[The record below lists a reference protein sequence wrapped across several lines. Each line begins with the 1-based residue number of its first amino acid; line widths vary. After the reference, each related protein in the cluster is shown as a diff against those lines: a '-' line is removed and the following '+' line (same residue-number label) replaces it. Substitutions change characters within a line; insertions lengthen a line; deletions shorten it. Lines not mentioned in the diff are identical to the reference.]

1 MALLVKKFGG
11 TSVGDIQKI
20 QKIATSICKS
30 KEEGNEIVVVVSA
43 MGKTTDV
50 LNCLAESISKNP
62 NRRELDML
70 LSTGEQ
76 VTIALLSMALNEYG
90 IPAISMTG
98 SQVGIITESIH
109 GKARILDIKTERI
122 QNYLNQGFV
131 VVVAGFQGTTLS
143 HTGSMEITTLGRGG
157 SDTSAVALSTAL
169 GAETCEI
176 YTDVPGVLTTDP
188 RIVPN
193 AKLLDEISCEEMLE
207 LASVGA
213 SVLHPRAVE
222 IARNYG
228 IKLCVKS
235 SQSDSS
241 GTLLESQIQA
251 LPLKRGSLELTKTVN
266 SLEVLENQA
275 VFSLSNIPDRP
286 GIAAQIFEK
295 LSEASINAP
304 IYDEL
309 FKILFII
316 GLIIFIGMTIAV
328 IYSLF
333 KFRKRNDQIGDGIA
347 LEGNLSLEII
357 WTIIP
362 SIIVLL
368 IGLYSY
374 NIYDRMG
381 GMKELNHNHEMMSS
395 NSEKIWAGISQTSE
409 NEISKNNLSI
419 EVSAMQFAFLFN
431 YPKGN
436 FISGELHV
444 PVDQKISMKM
454 ESKDVIHAFWV
465 PEFRIKQDII
475 PGQPTI
481 LNFTPTKVGK
491 YPIICAE
498 LCGPYHGGMRA
509 SIIVEDESD
518 YNEWFNKNKKPEV
531 NL

>member
-1 MALLVKKFGG
+1 VNLNVFLLTKDAGLKKLNILRIY
-11 TSVGDIQKI
+11 IQI
-20 QKIATSICKS
+20 FRNQL
-30 KEEGNEIVVVVSA
+30 
-43 MGKTTDV
+43 
-50 LNCLAESISKNP
+50 LNKNIYLILIIS
-62 NRRELDML
+62 L
-70 LSTGEQ
+70 
-76 VTIALLSMALNEYG
+76 VF
-90 IPAISMTG
+90 AISFW
-98 SQVGIITESIH
+98 I
-109 GKARILDIKTERI
+109 
-122 QNYLNQGFV
+122 GFNV
-131 VVVAGFQGTTLS
+131 
-143 HTGSMEITTLGRGG
+143 
-157 SDTSAVALSTAL
+157 
-169 GAETCEI
+169 
-176 YTDVPGVLTTDP
+176 
-188 RIVPN
+188 N
-193 AKLLDEISCEEMLE
+193 LLP
-207 LASVGA
+207 A
-213 SVLHPRAVE
+213 
-222 IARNYG
+222 
-228 IKLCVKS
+228 
-235 SQSDSS
+235 
-241 GTLLESQIQA
+241 
-251 LPLKRGSLELTKTVN
+251 
-266 SLEVLENQA
+266 
-275 VFSLSNIPDRP
+275 
-286 GIAAQIFEK
+286 
-295 LSEASINAP
+295 EASINAP

-309 FKILFII
+309 FKILFIT

-347 LEGNLSLEII
+347 LEGNLSLEIV

-395 NSEKIWAGISQTSE
+395 NTEKIWAGISQTSD
-409 NEISKNNLSI
+409 NEIAINNLSI

-444 PVDQKISMKM
+444 PVDQKVSMKM

>member
-1 MALLVKKFGG
+1 MNLNVFLLTKDAGLKKLNILRIH
-11 TSVGDIQKI
+11 IQI
-20 QKIATSICKS
+20 FRNQL
-30 KEEGNEIVVVVSA
+30 
-43 MGKTTDV
+43 
-50 LNCLAESISKNP
+50 LNKNIYLILIISF
-62 NRRELDML
+62 
-70 LSTGEQ
+70 
-76 VTIALLSMALNEYG
+76 VF
-90 IPAISMTG
+90 AISFWIG
-98 SQVGIITESIH
+98 F
-109 GKARILDIKTERI
+109 
-122 QNYLNQGFV
+122 NLN
-131 VVVAGFQGTTLS
+131 
-143 HTGSMEITTLGRGG
+143 
-157 SDTSAVALSTAL
+157 
-169 GAETCEI
+169 
-176 YTDVPGVLTTDP
+176 
-188 RIVPN
+188 
-193 AKLLDEISCEEMLE
+193 LLP
-207 LASVGA
+207 A
-213 SVLHPRAVE
+213 
-222 IARNYG
+222 
-228 IKLCVKS
+228 
-235 SQSDSS
+235 
-241 GTLLESQIQA
+241 
-251 LPLKRGSLELTKTVN
+251 
-266 SLEVLENQA
+266 
-275 VFSLSNIPDRP
+275 
-286 GIAAQIFEK
+286 
-295 LSEASINAP
+295 EASINAP

-347 LEGNLSLEII
+347 LEGNLSLEIV

-395 NSEKIWAGISQTSE
+395 DTEKIWAGISQTSD
-409 NEISKNNLSI
+409 NEIEINNLSI

-444 PVDQKISMKM
+444 PVDQKVSMKM

-509 SIIVEDESD
+509 SIIVEEESD

>member
-1 MALLVKKFGG
+1 MNLNVFLLTKDAGLKK
-11 TSVGDIQKI
+11 
-20 QKIATSICKS
+20 
-30 KEEGNEIVVVVSA
+30 
-43 MGKTTDV
+43 
-50 LNCLAESISKNP
+50 LNILRIYTNFFIDQLLNKNIYLILIIS
-62 NRRELDML
+62 L
-70 LSTGEQ
+70 
-76 VTIALLSMALNEYG
+76 VF
-90 IPAISMTG
+90 AISFW
-98 SQVGIITESIH
+98 I
-109 GKARILDIKTERI
+109 
-122 QNYLNQGFV
+122 GFNV
-131 VVVAGFQGTTLS
+131 
-143 HTGSMEITTLGRGG
+143 
-157 SDTSAVALSTAL
+157 
-169 GAETCEI
+169 
-176 YTDVPGVLTTDP
+176 
-188 RIVPN
+188 N
-193 AKLLDEISCEEMLE
+193 LLP
-207 LASVGA
+207 A
-213 SVLHPRAVE
+213 
-222 IARNYG
+222 
-228 IKLCVKS
+228 
-235 SQSDSS
+235 
-241 GTLLESQIQA
+241 
-251 LPLKRGSLELTKTVN
+251 
-266 SLEVLENQA
+266 
-275 VFSLSNIPDRP
+275 
-286 GIAAQIFEK
+286 
-295 LSEASINAP
+295 EASINAP

-347 LEGNLSLEII
+347 LEGNLSLEIV

-395 NSEKIWAGISQTSE
+395 NTEKIWAGISQTSD
-409 NEISKNNLSI
+409 NEIAINNLSI

-444 PVDQKISMKM
+444 PVDQKVSMKM

-509 SIIVEDESD
+509 SIIVEEESD

>member
-1 MALLVKKFGG
+1 MNLNVFLLTKDAGLKKLNIL
-11 TSVGDIQKI
+11 SIQI
-20 QKIATSICKS
+20 QTF
-30 KEEGNEIVVVVSA
+30 
-43 MGKTTDV
+43 TDQL
-50 LNCLAESISKNP
+50 LNKNIYLILIIS
-62 NRRELDML
+62 L
-70 LSTGEQ
+70 
-76 VTIALLSMALNEYG
+76 VF
-90 IPAISMTG
+90 AISFW
-98 SQVGIITESIH
+98 I
-109 GKARILDIKTERI
+109 
-122 QNYLNQGFV
+122 GFNV
-131 VVVAGFQGTTLS
+131 NL
-143 HTGSMEITTLGRGG
+143 LP
-157 SDTSAVALSTAL
+157 
-169 GAETCEI
+169 AE
-176 YTDVPGVLTTDP
+176 
-188 RIVPN
+188 
-193 AKLLDEISCEEMLE
+193 
-207 LASVGA
+207 ASV
-213 SVLHPRAVE
+213 
-222 IARNYG
+222 
-228 IKLCVKS
+228 
-235 SQSDSS
+235 
-241 GTLLESQIQA
+241 
-251 LPLKRGSLELTKTVN
+251 
-266 SLEVLENQA
+266 
-275 VFSLSNIPDRP
+275 
-286 GIAAQIFEK
+286 
-295 LSEASINAP
+295 NAP

-316 GLIIFIGMTIAV
+316 GLIFFIGMTIAV

-347 LEGNLSLEII
+347 LEGNLSLEIV

-395 NSEKIWAGISQTSE
+395 NSEKIWAGISQTSD
-409 NEISKNNLSI
+409 NEIAINNLSI

-444 PVDQKISMKM
+444 PVDQKVSMKM

-509 SIIVEDESD
+509 SIIVEEESD

>member
-1 MALLVKKFGG
+1 MNLNVFLLTKDAGLKKLNILRIH
-11 TSVGDIQKI
+11 IQI
-20 QKIATSICKS
+20 FRNQL
-30 KEEGNEIVVVVSA
+30 
-43 MGKTTDV
+43 
-50 LNCLAESISKNP
+50 LNKNIYLILIIS
-62 NRRELDML
+62 L
-70 LSTGEQ
+70 
-76 VTIALLSMALNEYG
+76 VF
-90 IPAISMTG
+90 AISFW
-98 SQVGIITESIH
+98 I
-109 GKARILDIKTERI
+109 
-122 QNYLNQGFV
+122 GFNV
-131 VVVAGFQGTTLS
+131 
-143 HTGSMEITTLGRGG
+143 
-157 SDTSAVALSTAL
+157 
-169 GAETCEI
+169 
-176 YTDVPGVLTTDP
+176 
-188 RIVPN
+188 N
-193 AKLLDEISCEEMLE
+193 LLP
-207 LASVGA
+207 A
-213 SVLHPRAVE
+213 
-222 IARNYG
+222 
-228 IKLCVKS
+228 
-235 SQSDSS
+235 
-241 GTLLESQIQA
+241 
-251 LPLKRGSLELTKTVN
+251 
-266 SLEVLENQA
+266 
-275 VFSLSNIPDRP
+275 
-286 GIAAQIFEK
+286 
-295 LSEASINAP
+295 EASINAP

-347 LEGNLSLEII
+347 LEGNLSLEIV

-395 NSEKIWAGISQTSE
+395 NSEKIWAGISQTSD
-409 NEISKNNLSI
+409 NEIAINNLSI

-444 PVDQKISMKM
+444 PVDQKVSMKM

-509 SIIVEDESD
+509 SIIVEEESD

>member
-1 MALLVKKFGG
+1 MNLNVFLLTKDAGLKKLNILRI
-11 TSVGDIQKI
+11 SIQFFKD
-20 QKIATSICKS
+20 QL
-30 KEEGNEIVVVVSA
+30 
-43 MGKTTDV
+43 
-50 LNCLAESISKNP
+50 LNKNIYLILIIS
-62 NRRELDML
+62 L
-70 LSTGEQ
+70 
-76 VTIALLSMALNEYG
+76 VF
-90 IPAISMTG
+90 AISFW
-98 SQVGIITESIH
+98 I
-109 GKARILDIKTERI
+109 
-122 QNYLNQGFV
+122 GFNV
-131 VVVAGFQGTTLS
+131 
-143 HTGSMEITTLGRGG
+143 
-157 SDTSAVALSTAL
+157 
-169 GAETCEI
+169 
-176 YTDVPGVLTTDP
+176 
-188 RIVPN
+188 N
-193 AKLLDEISCEEMLE
+193 LL
-207 LASVGA
+207 
-213 SVLHPRAVE
+213 P
-222 IARNYG
+222 
-228 IKLCVKS
+228 
-235 SQSDSS
+235 
-241 GTLLESQIQA
+241 T
-251 LPLKRGSLELTKTVN
+251 
-266 SLEVLENQA
+266 
-275 VFSLSNIPDRP
+275 
-286 GIAAQIFEK
+286 
-295 LSEASINAP
+295 EASINAP

-347 LEGNLSLEII
+347 LEGNLSLEIV

-395 NSEKIWAGISQTSE
+395 NSEKIWAGISQTSD
-409 NEISKNNLSI
+409 NEIAINNLSI

-444 PVDQKISMKM
+444 PVDQKVSMKM

-509 SIIVEDESD
+509 SIIVEEESD

>member
-1 MALLVKKFGG
+1 MLNKNIYLILIISLVF
-11 TSVGDIQKI
+11 
-20 QKIATSICKS
+20 
-30 KEEGNEIVVVVSA
+30 
-43 MGKTTDV
+43 
-50 LNCLAESISKNP
+50 
-62 NRRELDML
+62 
-70 LSTGEQ
+70 
-76 VTIALLSMALNEYG
+76 
-90 IPAISMTG
+90 AISFW
-98 SQVGIITESIH
+98 I
-109 GKARILDIKTERI
+109 
-122 QNYLNQGFV
+122 GFNV
-131 VVVAGFQGTTLS
+131 
-143 HTGSMEITTLGRGG
+143 
-157 SDTSAVALSTAL
+157 
-169 GAETCEI
+169 
-176 YTDVPGVLTTDP
+176 
-188 RIVPN
+188 N
-193 AKLLDEISCEEMLE
+193 LLP
-207 LASVGA
+207 A
-213 SVLHPRAVE
+213 
-222 IARNYG
+222 
-228 IKLCVKS
+228 
-235 SQSDSS
+235 
-241 GTLLESQIQA
+241 
-251 LPLKRGSLELTKTVN
+251 
-266 SLEVLENQA
+266 
-275 VFSLSNIPDRP
+275 
-286 GIAAQIFEK
+286 
-295 LSEASINAP
+295 EASINAP

-347 LEGNLSLEII
+347 LEGNLSLEIV

-395 NSEKIWAGISQTSE
+395 NSEKIWAGISQTSD
-409 NEISKNNLSI
+409 NQVSSNLSI

-444 PVDQKISMKM
+444 PVDQKVSMKM

-475 PGQPTI
+475 PGQPTV

-509 SIIVEDESD
+509 SIIVEEEAD
-518 YNEWFNKNKKPEV
+518 YNDWFNKNKKTEV
-531 NL
+531 NLGQYQLIHKKPIMKVSNLQAGLDTLVLVLIIK

>member
-1 MALLVKKFGG
+1 MNLNVFLLTKDAGLEKLNILRIY
-11 TSVGDIQKI
+11 IQIFKD
-20 QKIATSICKS
+20 QL
-30 KEEGNEIVVVVSA
+30 
-43 MGKTTDV
+43 
-50 LNCLAESISKNP
+50 LNKNIYLILIIS
-62 NRRELDML
+62 L
-70 LSTGEQ
+70 
-76 VTIALLSMALNEYG
+76 VF
-90 IPAISMTG
+90 AISFW
-98 SQVGIITESIH
+98 I
-109 GKARILDIKTERI
+109 
-122 QNYLNQGFV
+122 GFNV
-131 VVVAGFQGTTLS
+131 
-143 HTGSMEITTLGRGG
+143 
-157 SDTSAVALSTAL
+157 
-169 GAETCEI
+169 
-176 YTDVPGVLTTDP
+176 
-188 RIVPN
+188 N
-193 AKLLDEISCEEMLE
+193 LLP
-207 LASVGA
+207 A
-213 SVLHPRAVE
+213 
-222 IARNYG
+222 
-228 IKLCVKS
+228 
-235 SQSDSS
+235 
-241 GTLLESQIQA
+241 
-251 LPLKRGSLELTKTVN
+251 
-266 SLEVLENQA
+266 
-275 VFSLSNIPDRP
+275 
-286 GIAAQIFEK
+286 
-295 LSEASINAP
+295 EASINAP

-347 LEGNLSLEII
+347 LEGNLSLEIV

-381 GMKELNHNHEMMSS
+381 GMKELNHNHEMMTS
-395 NSEKIWAGISQTSE
+395 NTEKIWAGISQTSD
-409 NEISKNNLSI
+409 NEIAINNLSI

-444 PVDQKISMKM
+444 PVDQKVSMKM

-509 SIIVEDESD
+509 SIIVEEESD
-518 YNEWFNKNKKPEV
+518 YNKWFNKNKKPEV

>member
-1 MALLVKKFGG
+1 MNLNVFLLTKDAGLKKLNIL
-11 TSVGDIQKI
+11 SIQI
-20 QKIATSICKS
+20 QTF
-30 KEEGNEIVVVVSA
+30 
-43 MGKTTDV
+43 TDQL
-50 LNCLAESISKNP
+50 LNKNIYLILIIS
-62 NRRELDML
+62 L
-70 LSTGEQ
+70 
-76 VTIALLSMALNEYG
+76 VF
-90 IPAISMTG
+90 AISFW
-98 SQVGIITESIH
+98 I
-109 GKARILDIKTERI
+109 
-122 QNYLNQGFV
+122 GFNV
-131 VVVAGFQGTTLS
+131 NL
-143 HTGSMEITTLGRGG
+143 LP
-157 SDTSAVALSTAL
+157 
-169 GAETCEI
+169 AE
-176 YTDVPGVLTTDP
+176 
-188 RIVPN
+188 
-193 AKLLDEISCEEMLE
+193 
-207 LASVGA
+207 ASV
-213 SVLHPRAVE
+213 
-222 IARNYG
+222 
-228 IKLCVKS
+228 
-235 SQSDSS
+235 
-241 GTLLESQIQA
+241 
-251 LPLKRGSLELTKTVN
+251 
-266 SLEVLENQA
+266 
-275 VFSLSNIPDRP
+275 
-286 GIAAQIFEK
+286 
-295 LSEASINAP
+295 NAP

-347 LEGNLSLEII
+347 LEGNLSLEIV

-395 NSEKIWAGISQTSE
+395 NSEKIWAGISQTSD
-409 NEISKNNLSI
+409 NEIAINNLSI

-444 PVDQKISMKM
+444 PVDQKVSMKM

-509 SIIVEDESD
+509 SIIVEEESD

>member
-1 MALLVKKFGG
+1 MRGAQLSGGQKERIAIARALVRHPYVACSLPASPRVSLVF
-11 TSVGDIQKI
+11 
-20 QKIATSICKS
+20 
-30 KEEGNEIVVVVSA
+30 
-43 MGKTTDV
+43 
-50 LNCLAESISKNP
+50 
-62 NRRELDML
+62 
-70 LSTGEQ
+70 
-76 VTIALLSMALNEYG
+76 
-90 IPAISMTG
+90 AISFW
-98 SQVGIITESIH
+98 I
-109 GKARILDIKTERI
+109 
-122 QNYLNQGFV
+122 GFNV
-131 VVVAGFQGTTLS
+131 
-143 HTGSMEITTLGRGG
+143 
-157 SDTSAVALSTAL
+157 
-169 GAETCEI
+169 
-176 YTDVPGVLTTDP
+176 
-188 RIVPN
+188 N
-193 AKLLDEISCEEMLE
+193 LLP
-207 LASVGA
+207 A
-213 SVLHPRAVE
+213 
-222 IARNYG
+222 
-228 IKLCVKS
+228 
-235 SQSDSS
+235 
-241 GTLLESQIQA
+241 
-251 LPLKRGSLELTKTVN
+251 
-266 SLEVLENQA
+266 
-275 VFSLSNIPDRP
+275 
-286 GIAAQIFEK
+286 
-295 LSEASINAP
+295 EASINAP

-347 LEGNLSLEII
+347 LEGNLSLEIV

-395 NSEKIWAGISQTSE
+395 NSEKIWAGISQTSD
-409 NEISKNNLSI
+409 NEIAINNLSI

-444 PVDQKISMKM
+444 PVDQKVSMKM

-509 SIIVEDESD
+509 SIIVEEESD

>member
-1 MALLVKKFGG
+1 MNLNDFLLTNG
-11 TSVGDIQKI
+11 
-20 QKIATSICKS
+20 
-30 KEEGNEIVVVVSA
+30 
-43 MGKTTDV
+43 
-50 LNCLAESISKNP
+50 
-62 NRRELDML
+62 
-70 LSTGEQ
+70 
-76 VTIALLSMALNEYG
+76 
-90 IPAISMTG
+90 
-98 SQVGIITESIH
+98 
-109 GKARILDIKTERI
+109 
-122 QNYLNQGFV
+122 
-131 VVVAGFQGTTLS
+131 AG
-143 HTGSMEITTLGRGG
+143 
-157 SDTSAVALSTAL
+157 
-169 GAETCEI
+169 
-176 YTDVPGVLTTDP
+176 
-188 RIVPN
+188 
-193 AKLLDEISCEEMLE
+193 
-207 LASVGA
+207 
-213 SVLHPRAVE
+213 
-222 IARNYG
+222 
-228 IKLCVKS
+228 
-235 SQSDSS
+235 
-241 GTLLESQIQA
+241 
-251 LPLKRGSLELTKTVN
+251 
-266 SLEVLENQA
+266 
-275 VFSLSNIPDRP
+275 
-286 GIAAQIFEK
+286 FEK
-295 LSEASINAP
+295 LNILKIYIQIFRHQLLNKNIYLILIISLVFAISFWIGFNVNLLPAEASINAP

-333 KFRKRNDQIGDGIA
+333 KFRRRNDQIGDGIA

-395 NSEKIWAGISQTSE
+395 NTEKIWAGISQTSD

-419 EVSAMQFAFLFN
+419 EVTAMQFAFLFN

-444 PVDQKISMKM
+444 PVDQKVSMQM

-509 SIIVEDESD
+509 SIIVEEESD
-518 YNEWFNKNKKPEV
+518 YNDWFNKNKKTEV